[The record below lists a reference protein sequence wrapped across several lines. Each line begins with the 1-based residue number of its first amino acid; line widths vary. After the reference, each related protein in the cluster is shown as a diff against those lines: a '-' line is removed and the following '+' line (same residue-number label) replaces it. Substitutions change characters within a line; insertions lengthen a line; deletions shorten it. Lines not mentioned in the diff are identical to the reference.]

1 MDFESGECDSFF
13 ISCLIDGLLD
23 VVVIIDGD
31 IFFIDFDEKLV
42 LRVFGKIRVLII
54 IFSIDWNLK
63 GLCSGMRDEVYV
75 C

>member
-42 LRVFGKIRVLII
+42 LRVFGKI
-54 IFSIDWNLK
+54 
-63 GLCSGMRDEVYV
+63 
-75 C
+75 